1 MKSNKTTGRI
11 FGSFFLIAFL
21 AYGIGFGMVESIT
34 NVPNSLS
41 SILENQSI
49 FIVGGILM
57 AVVHTIV
64 NLGLAVTVVPLLK
77 QSNQVLAHG
86 YLSAAIIS
94 TLLLLIGAIFL
105 QLLLPLSESYFK
117 ADDVNASSYETI
129 AGLLKKANFL
139 SYQIGMAIWGIG
151 GLLFCYL
158 MGKLNRI
165 PRVFVIW
172 GLIGYVIFIAGTF
185 AELFGIKIG
194 VLLSMPG
201 GLFEIT
207 LSIWLIV
214 KGFKEPF
221 QPITV

>member
-41 SILENQSI
+41 SILENQSM

-64 NLGLAVTVVPLLK
+64 NLGLAVTVVPMLK
-77 QSNQVLAHG
+77 QHSKSLTYG
-86 YLSAAIIS
+86 YFSAAIVS

-105 QLLLPLSESYFK
+105 ILFLPLSEAFITTDSL
-117 ADDVNASSYETI
+117 DPSSFETI
-129 AGLLKKANFL
+129 GVLLKKANFL

-151 GLLFCYL
+151 GLFFCYL

-172 GLIGYVIFIAGTF
+172 GLIGYVIFIAGTI

-194 VLLSMPG
+194 VLFSIPG

-214 KGFKEPF
+214 KGFQQPN
-221 QPITV
+221 QPIAV